1 MGVRRTDAVIGMGEV
16 GNALT
21 YVLEMGGHK
30 VTTYDVEDGPAPG
43 QLSRVDVL
51 NICFPYDER
60 ASIFEHD
67 VNYWQD
73 RFAPLETVIHS
84 TVPVG
89 TSRRLG
95 AIHSPVIGLHPNLSH
110 SLLTFTK
117 FLGGERA
124 EKVADHFRSTGMK
137 VYLIKDQ
144 ETTEL
149 MKILSTTY
157 HALNVEWTKEV
168 AAMCK
173 DRDIPYE
180 AWTLWTDNYN
190 RGYNELGYP
199 EYTRPQLIPIT
210 TKIGGHCLL
219 PNARFIEENNEFARV
234 ILKRNDYE

>member
-1 MGVRRTDAVIGMGEV
+1 MDKRTDAVVGMGEV
-16 GNALT
+16 GSALT
-21 YVLEMGGHK
+21 YILEMGGHE
-30 VTTYDVEDGPAPG
+30 VTTYDIKDGPAPNDYPC
-43 QLSRVDVL
+43 VDVL

-60 ASIFEHD
+60 SGVFEYSVDH
-67 VNYWQD
+67 W
-73 RFAPLETVIHS
+73 REGFSPLEVVIHS

-89 TSRRLG
+89 TSRPLG
-95 AIHSPVIGLHPNLSH
+95 AIHSPVVGLHPNLVR

-124 EKVADHFRSTGMK
+124 EYVADHFRSTGMK

-168 AAMCK
+168 AVMCRRQ
-173 DRDIPYE
+173 DVPYE
-180 AWTLWTDNYN
+180 AWTLWTDSYN
-190 RGYNELGYP
+190 HGYNELGYP

-219 PNARFIEENNEFARV
+219 SNARFIEEDNEFARI
-234 ILKRNDYE
+234 ILKRNGYE